1 MYSLKNILIIF
12 LVIIFSIILI
22 LLFVQY
28 FNSTNEKFT
37 TNIISIKP
45 NGYKLYLNNFNNN
58 MIIVSENDQKLMF
71 YKDHEY
77 LHINKTSLYLDFE
90 YLNLYENMYIVRLYN
105 SKDKVKN
112 KWYFKSIKNDTYFIY
127 QTIQKNQVYLHISD
141 NVLKGDLQNKTAFII
156 HS

>member
-12 LVIIFSIILI
+12 LVILFSIILI

-28 FNSTNEKFT
+28 LKSTQEKFT

-45 NGYKLYLNNFNNN
+45 NGHKLYMNNFNNN
-58 MIIVSENDQKLMF
+58 MIIVSENNQNLMF

-77 LHINKTSLYLDFE
+77 LHINKTNLYLDFE
-90 YLNLYENMYIVRLYN
+90 FLNLYENLYIVRLYN
-105 SKDKVKN
+105 SKNKVNN
-112 KWYFKSIKNDTYFIY
+112 KWYFKSIKNNTYYIY
-127 QTIQKNQVYLHISD
+127 QIIKKNNIYLHISD
-141 NVLKGDLQNKTAFII
+141 NVLKGDFQNKTAFLI